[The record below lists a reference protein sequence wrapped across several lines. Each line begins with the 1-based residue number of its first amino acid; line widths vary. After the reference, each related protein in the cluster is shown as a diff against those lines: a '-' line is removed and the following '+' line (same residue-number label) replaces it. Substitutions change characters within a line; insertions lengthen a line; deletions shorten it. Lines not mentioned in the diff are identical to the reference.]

1 MMRFQGQVAI
11 VTGAASGI
19 GLATAR
25 RLAAEGA
32 QVLSVDRDAE
42 RLADAPGRKLVAD
55 LADDAAPATI
65 ARAAVEHFGRL
76 DMLVNNAGIGG
87 SMPLELSDDAL
98 IDRMLG
104 INLRAVMR
112 MTREALHLIARP
124 GGRIVN
130 VASIYGEVGFPGAA
144 AYAAAKGGVAQLT
157 RQLAADLSPVGIRVN
172 AVSPGCIETAM
183 TANRIANDSWYQRA
197 QIATTPSGRVGR
209 PEDVAG
215 AIAFLLSGD
224 ADFIAGHVLA
234 VDGGWLAARVSA

>member
-1 MMRFQGQVAI
+1 MRFDGEVAI

-32 QVLSVDRDAE
+32 RVLAVDRDAQG
-42 RLADAPGRKLVAD
+42 LAQAPGVPLAID
-55 LADDAAPATI
+55 LGEDAAPAAV
-65 ARAAVEHFGRL
+65 ARAAMEAFGRL

-87 SMPLELSDDAL
+87 SKTLELSDDAL

-112 MTREALHLIARP
+112 MTREALHVIARP

-130 VASIYGEVGFPGAA
+130 VASIYGEVGFPGSA
-144 AYAAAKGGVAQLT
+144 AYAASKGGVAQLT

-172 AVSPGCIETAM
+172 GVSPGCIQTAM
-183 TANRIANDSWYQRA
+183 TAKRIATDAWYQRT
-197 QIATTPSGRVGR
+197 QIATTPAGRVGR
-209 PEDVAG
+209 PEDVAA
-215 AIAFLLSGD
+215 AIAFLLSLD
-224 ADFIAGHVLA
+224 ADFIAGHVLP
-234 VDGGWLAARVSA
+234 VDGGWLGARIGV

>member
-1 MMRFQGQVAI
+1 MRFAGQAAI
-11 VTGAASGI
+11 VTGAGSGI

-32 QVLSVDRDAE
+32 SVLAVDRDAAGPGVT
-42 RLADAPGRKLVAD
+42 LAVDLTEEDAPARVARE
-55 LADDAAPATI
+55 AME
-65 ARAAVEHFGRL
+65 RFGRL

-87 SMPLELSDDAL
+87 SRALEASDDAL

-104 INLRAVMR
+104 TNLRAVMR
-112 MTREALHLIARP
+112 MTREALRVMARP

-130 VASIYGEVGFPGAA
+130 VASIFGEVGFPGCA

-172 AVSPGCIETAM
+172 AVSPGVIQTSM
-183 TANRIANDSWYQRA
+183 TAQRIAHDDWYRRA
-197 QIATTPSGRVGR
+197 MIDTTPAGRVGQ

-215 AIAFLLSGD
+215 VVCFLLSED
-224 ADFIAGHVLA
+224 AAFVAGQVIA
-234 VDGGWLAARVSA
+234 VDGGWLGARVTP

>member
-1 MMRFQGQVAI
+1 MRFAGEVAVI
-11 VTGAASGI
+11 TGAASGI

-25 RLAAEGA
+25 RLVAEGA
-32 QVLSVDRDAE
+32 QVLSVDRDAAG
-42 RLADAPGRKLVAD
+42 LAEAPGSTMVAD
-55 LADDAAPATI
+55 MAEDSTP
-65 ARAAVEHFGRL
+65 AAVAKAAMDRFGRL
-76 DMLVNNAGIGG
+76 DMLVNNAGVGG
-87 SMPLELSDDAL
+87 SKSLELTDDAL

-112 MTREALHLIARP
+112 MTREALRVMARP

-130 VASIYGEVGFPGAA
+130 VASIYGEVGFPGSA
-144 AYAAAKGGVAQLT
+144 AYAASKGGVAQLT

-183 TANRIANDSWYQRA
+183 TAKRIATDEWYQRA
-197 QIATTPSGRVGR
+197 QIATTPAGRIGR

-215 AIAFLLSGD
+215 AIAFLLSAD

-234 VDGGWLAARVSA
+234 VDGGWLGARICP

>member
-1 MMRFQGQVAI
+1 MRFAGQAAI
-11 VTGAASGI
+11 VTGAGSGI

-32 QVLSVDRDAE
+32 SVLAVDRDAAGPGVT
-42 RLADAPGRKLVAD
+42 LAVDLTEEDAPAR
-55 LADDAAPATI
+55 I
-65 ARAAVEHFGRL
+65 AREAMERFGRL

-87 SMPLELSDDAL
+87 SRALEASDDAL

-104 INLRAVMR
+104 TNLRAVMR
-112 MTREALHLIARP
+112 MTREALRVMARP

-130 VASIYGEVGFPGAA
+130 VASIFGEVGFPGCA

-172 AVSPGCIETAM
+172 AVSPGVIQTAM
-183 TANRIANDSWYQRA
+183 TAQRIAHDDWYRRA
-197 QIATTPSGRVGR
+197 MIDTTPAGRVGQ

-215 AIAFLLSGD
+215 VVCFLLSED
-224 ADFIAGHVLA
+224 AAFVAGQVIA
-234 VDGGWLAARVSA
+234 VDGGWLGARVTP